1 MVQRDNPMQRRL
13 TPIAE
18 TMDAVIGVKK
28 IELLKQKLWT
38 NLPKKSVKIFYID
51 NRFKFDNFK
60 NLCYNKYIKLKKKYL
75 EILRW

>member
-1 MVQRDNPMQRRL
+1 MQRRL
-13 TPIAE
+13 IPIAE
-18 TMDAVIGVKK
+18 IMDAVIGVKK

-38 NLPKKSVKIFYID
+38 NLPKKRFKIFYID
-51 NRFKFDNFK
+51 NCFKFDNFK